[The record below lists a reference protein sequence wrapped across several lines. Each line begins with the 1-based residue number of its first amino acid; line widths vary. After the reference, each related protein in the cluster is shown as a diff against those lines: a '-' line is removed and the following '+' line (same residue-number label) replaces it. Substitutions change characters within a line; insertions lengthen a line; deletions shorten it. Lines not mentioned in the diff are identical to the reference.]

1 MKRSIGVVETVPVEC
16 LYIKLTGITTKD
28 KLSLREARNERRS
41 LSGGADGQSPN
52 VNRRSEIRGQ
62 LQDFEV
68 EKGEMVKVQERRL
81 KGEIGVVHRNL
92 KGGKGETEC

>member
-1 MKRSIGVVETVPVEC
+1 MNKSEVGSLRSEVGKRMNGRGGERVKRSIGVVETVPVEC

-52 VNRRSEIRGQ
+52 VNRKSEVG
-62 LQDFEV
+62 
-68 EKGEMVKVQERRL
+68 
-81 KGEIGVVHRNL
+81 N
-92 KGGKGETEC
+92 